1 MKSFKLAIIV
11 GFAAICAIIATVIVL
26 TSGSDNYGL
35 YITDLSGNIDIT
47 TAGKGSASAVNGV
60 KLNKGDVITVSPES
74 TCQITYKSKKNKDKN
89 YIILE
94 PDTQVIVSDEFNGNN
109 SGELFLMQGSV
120 ICNSTADIKA
130 NINIRTVT
138 AQFNTAKTVSVIK
151 LVKSDGNESC
161 DFYSLMGT
169 LIIQRYDLLGSSFEK
184 PENLVEKK
192 CGEIVIKDDKPTFE
206 FLNIDFSLSAL
217 PKHSLKELFII
228 SQLVSNFTYSSD
240 ELKEAYDKSND
251 TSESMSQDVD
261 ESSSMETTTPPETEP
276 TVSHTWEI
284 TTAPV
289 YVPQTTYSTTQQ
301 PTEQTSSVSND
312 ESRRLFTVTI
322 IIDGESEIQE
332 VEYGKNAEQPADPVI
347 EGMTFIGWDNSFEN
361 ITHDTVI
368 TALFISD
375 ESTSMVTSET
385 TATEYSEYTVTFII
399 DGSSYSQ
406 QVAYGQAAQPPYIPY
421 TNSNGNIFVGWDKDF
436 SYITSNLTVT
446 AVFS

>member
-1 MKSFKLAIIV
+1 MKSFKMAIII
-11 GFAAICAIIATVIVL
+11 GFAAICAIIATVIII
-26 TSGSDNYGL
+26 TSGSGDYGL
-35 YITDLSGNIDIT
+35 YITDLSGNTDIT

-89 YIILE
+89 YIVLE

-109 SGELFLMQGSV
+109 SGDLFLMQGSV
-120 ICNSTADIKA
+120 ICNSAADIKA

-151 LVKSDGNESC
+151 LVKSDENENC
-161 DFYSLMGT
+161 DFYSFMGT

-192 CGEIVIKDDKPTFE
+192 CGEIIIKDDKPAFE
-206 FLNIDFSLSAL
+206 FLNIDFSLSDL
-217 PKHSLKELFII
+217 PKHSLKELLII
-228 SQLVSNFTYSSD
+228 SQLINNFTYSSD
-240 ELKEAYDKSND
+240 ELKDAYAKAND
-251 TSESMSQDVD
+251 TSESVSQNNTD
-261 ESSSMETTTPPETEP
+261 ESSFVETTTPLETEP

-289 YVPQTTYSTTQQ
+289 YVPQTTYTTQETNKQ
-301 PTEQTSSVSND
+301 TESQASSDSKRV
-312 ESRRLFTVTI
+312 FTVTI
-322 IIDGESEIQE
+322 IIDGDSEIQE

-347 EGMTFIGWDNSFEN
+347 DGLIFIGWDNSFEN

-375 ESTSMVTSET
+375 ESTTIVTPGT
-385 TATEYSEYTVTFII
+385 TAIEYGEYTVTFII

-421 TNSNGNIFVGWDKDF
+421 TNSNGNIFVGWDKSFD
-436 SYITSNLTVT
+436 YITSNLTVT